1 MAGTGDGD
9 EDGRDRMTRMEVN
22 VTADSHRGRHG
33 YEGATLV
40 LPASIHEIK
49 DALQRTHVPQRTGVC
64 A

>member
-1 MAGTGDGD
+1 
-9 EDGRDRMTRMEVN
+9 MTRMEVN